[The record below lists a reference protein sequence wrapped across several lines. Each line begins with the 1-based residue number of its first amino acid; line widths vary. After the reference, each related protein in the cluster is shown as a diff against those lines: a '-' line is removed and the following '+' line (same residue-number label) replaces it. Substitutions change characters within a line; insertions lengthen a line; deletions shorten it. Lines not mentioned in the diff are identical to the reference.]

1 MAANMGPG
9 QNIISSEHSRHMW
22 ALRNKACA
30 SLHLTTLKTAK
41 QSAGNLTAK
50 QEAWLEEQ
58 GLTIKVMPRNQ
69 ESLFRA
75 VAEKLF
81 LTQTN
86 HEKVKEMVVKYLS
99 DHYALMEQ
107 VS

>member
-1 MAANMGPG
+1 MDPPKLNPL
-9 QNIISSEHSRHMW
+9 SSDYSRHMW
-22 ALRNKACA
+22 ALRNKAWA
-30 SLHLTTLKTAK
+30 SLHLTKTK
-41 QSAGNLTAK
+41 QSAGTLTAK

-58 GLTIKVMPRNQ
+58 GLTIKTMPRNQ

-86 HEKVKEMVVKYLS
+86 HEKVKEMVIKYLT
-99 DHYALMEQ
+99 DHYTQMEQ